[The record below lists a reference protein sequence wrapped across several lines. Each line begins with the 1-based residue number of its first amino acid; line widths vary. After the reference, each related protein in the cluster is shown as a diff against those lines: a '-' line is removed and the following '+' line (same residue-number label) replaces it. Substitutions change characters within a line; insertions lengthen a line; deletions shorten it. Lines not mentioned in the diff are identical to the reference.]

1 MAEPRAI
8 HSHAIDDLRFI
19 RDTMARAGQFSAIP
33 GWGGV
38 TMGATAIVAAAVAGP
53 LAHTERWLA
62 VWLIELGVA
71 ILIALVTMVRKARRS
86 SATLLATPT
95 RRFALVLLPPLA
107 AGAVLTGVFVANGLT
122 ARLPGCW
129 LLLYGVSGATGG
141 ALSVRPEA
149 ISLASPGAGAPG
161 LSGHIRAAMYLGNSS
176 QLQVMLASGRSL
188 EVQTTRQAWNVGD
201 AVSVTFDPECCYFIA
216 GGTLDARL
224 VS

>member
-38 TMGATAIVAAAVAGP
+38 TMGATAIVASAVAGP
-53 LAHTERWLA
+53 LAHAERWLA
-62 VWLIELGVA
+62 VWSIEAAVA

-107 AGAVLTGVFVANGLT
+107 AGAVLTAVFVANGLT

-141 ALSVRPEA
+141 ALSVRVVPVMGVLFMA
-149 ISLASPGAGAPG
+149 LGV
-161 LSGHIRAAMYLGNSS
+161 AA
-176 QLQVMLASGRSL
+176 
-188 EVQTTRQAWNVGD
+188 
-201 AVSVTFDPECCYFIA
+201 FIA
-216 GGTLDARL
+216 PSGWGNIFMAAGFGGLHIIFGAIIARHYGG
-224 VS
+224 

>member
-1 MAEPRAI
+1 MTPLGERRAFAENTGSEGLCAIKLAMGEPRAI

-38 TMGATAIVAAAVAGP
+38 TMGATAILASAVAGP
-53 LAHTERWLA
+53 LAHAERWLA
-62 VWLIELGVA
+62 VWSIEAAVA

-86 SATLLATPT
+86 SATLLTTPT

-107 AGAVLTGVFVANGLT
+107 AGAVLTAVFVANGLT

-141 ALSVRPEA
+141 ALSVRVVP
-149 ISLASPGAGAPG
+149 
-161 LSGHIRAAMYLGNSS
+161 
-176 QLQVMLASGRSL
+176 VMGVL
-188 EVQTTRQAWNVGD
+188 
-201 AVSVTFDPECCYFIA
+201 FIA
-216 GGTLDARL
+216 LGVAAFIAPSGWGNIFMAAGFGGLHIIFGAIIARHYGG
-224 VS
+224 

>member
-38 TMGATAIVAAAVAGP
+38 TMGATAILASAVAGP
-53 LAHTERWLA
+53 LTYAERWLA
-62 VWLIELGVA
+62 VWSIEAAVA

-107 AGAVLTGVFVANGLT
+107 AGAVLTAVFVANGLT

-141 ALSVRPEA
+141 ALSVRVVPVMGVLFMA
-149 ISLASPGAGAPG
+149 LGV
-161 LSGHIRAAMYLGNSS
+161 AA
-176 QLQVMLASGRSL
+176 
-188 EVQTTRQAWNVGD
+188 
-201 AVSVTFDPECCYFIA
+201 FIA
-216 GGTLDARL
+216 PSGWGNIFMAAGFGGLHIIFGAIIARHYGG
-224 VS
+224 